1 MLGLYNNHM
10 LWFGNTYLSVPY
22 CCRSIIGSKTL
33 TVPSREDDSSNQRA
47 NVWNLSSFRAL
58 KKNMKIAITVKKQSV
73 IWTCVNWLVVFEAAE
88 ADRDKGSAYRLLAY
102 LLLQSYAL

>member
-1 MLGLYNNHM
+1 
-10 LWFGNTYLSVPY
+10 
-22 CCRSIIGSKTL
+22 
-33 TVPSREDDSSNQRA
+33 
-47 NVWNLSSFRAL
+47 
-58 KKNMKIAITVKKQSV
+58 MKIAITVKKQSV